1 MTEALRLGIRYMFDE
16 MHLHRIS
23 ANYMPHNTPSAA
35 VLKRL
40 GFTVEGYARDYLQI
54 EGRWQDHILTS
65 LLESRLESA
74 VTLDDLDG
82 VVAAPGNH
90 VVLFENDR
98 VRVLKTTIPAGTV
111 TPLHTHLTPT
121 LQYVLSGSHFIR
133 RGEDGETMFD
143 TRADPDFVLPQV
155 QFAEPSRGTRSRTP
169 ATTTSS

>member
-1 MTEALRLGIRYMFDE
+1 M
-16 MHLHRIS
+16 
-23 ANYMPHNTPSAA
+23 
-35 VLKRL
+35 
-40 GFTVEGYARDYLQI
+40 
-54 EGRWQDHILTS
+54 
-65 LLESRLESA
+65 
-74 VTLDDLDG
+74 TLDDLDG
-82 VVAAPGNH
+82 VDAAPGNH

-155 QFAEPSRGTRSRTP
+155 QFAEAIPRHTIENTGDDDLVVIGVELKGAP
-169 ATTTSS
+169 GD